1 MYHRDSQ
8 LSKLITKIAKEVIP
22 ERWDDPLLT
31 EAIINSNLDYIANEY
46 NLYGS
51 DKIHNSLD
59 YILSQSNINIDTEV
73 WDYLFNLNSGHINNL
88 LKRYSINIINMSLSK
103 YLILHNKDYK
113 KVLFEVV
120 HSYVKSWNDMTD
132 IQQYKELLLYTID
145 QFEDK
150 LTLNDMYNKSM
161 FRGISRGTSYMSRYI
176 EQDAIN
182 YIVFK
187 IISSCLSRNDIS
199 NIINDMNKLK
209 ITFLIKEA
217 IKHDAASLIKNTLMK
232 ILLKQNDVNELLESI
247 SKTELLIKPKD
258 YVSLFEEDI

>member
-1 MYHRDSQ
+1 M
-8 LSKLITKIAKEVIP
+8 
-22 ERWDDPLLT
+22 
-31 EAIINSNLDYIANEY
+31 
-46 NLYGS
+46 
-51 DKIHNSLD
+51 
-59 YILSQSNINIDTEV
+59 
-73 WDYLFNLNSGHINNL
+73 LNHGT
-88 LKRYSINIINMSLSK
+88 
-103 YLILHNKDYK
+103 
-113 KVLFEVV
+113 
-120 HSYVKSWNDMTD
+120 MTD

-161 FRGISRGTSYMSRYI
+161 LQGIRRGTSYMSRYI

-258 YVSLFEEDI
+258 YLLVCLKRIFEEYIIKFYNVII